1 MSADSL
7 TVISPRMKLPSDAV
21 IQFEGHPRALYLS
34 MTLTRAEHVQ
44 ALYATLETFARL
56 LEQN

>member
-34 MTLTRAEHVQ
+34 MTLTRVEHVH
-44 ALYATLETFARL
+44 ALYDTLQTFSRL
-56 LEQN
+56 LERD